1 MIQYRKTWQ
10 NTARI
15 IDNMVVC
22 RTFVRSVFT
31 NIITHVG
38 ICRPHLTDSDRGLT
52 HRNRQFSWSFALHLT
67 LAVGAVGILTSFTAG
82 L

>member
-15 IDNMVVC
+15 ARIIDNMAVC
-22 RTFVRSVFT
+22 RDFMRSVFT

-38 ICRPHLTDSDRGLT
+38 DLSPAS
-52 HRNRQFSWSFALHLT
+52 HR
-67 LAVGAVGILTSFTAG
+67 
-82 L
+82 